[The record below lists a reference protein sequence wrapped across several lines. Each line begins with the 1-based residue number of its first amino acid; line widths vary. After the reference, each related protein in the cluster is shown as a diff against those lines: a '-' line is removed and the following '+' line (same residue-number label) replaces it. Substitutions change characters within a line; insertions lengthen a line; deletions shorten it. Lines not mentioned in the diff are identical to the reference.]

1 MICFFYFIHLNNV
14 ILIILNIVNVLT
26 FMDKKNILSVKNLE
40 KIYTSKEASTTH
52 ALNNLNLDVKEGEI
66 FGLLGPNGAG
76 KTTFINILAGTVI
89 KTSGQV
95 NVWGFDLDKNPR
107 QVRASVGIVP
117 QEVNL
122 DPFFSPR
129 KLLELQAGLYGIKK
143 KNRITDTILR
153 LVSLEKQADSY
164 ARSLSGGMKRRLLV
178 AKALVHQPPII
189 FLDEPT
195 AGVDV
200 QLRKNLWK
208 NVKSLNEQGV
218 TIILTTHYLEEAEEM
233 CDRIAILNKGNMVA
247 LDSTKNLLDKI
258 QTKKVTVKTDK
269 KIDIKDG
276 DLESLKIISNLE
288 NEICVSYEKNTINIE
303 ELINLI
309 KRDNAKI
316 KDISTDDGDL
326 EDVFLRLI
334 KN

>member
-1 MICFFYFIHLNNV
+1 M
-14 ILIILNIVNVLT
+14 
-26 FMDKKNILSVKNLE
+26 
-40 KIYTSKEASTTH
+40 
-52 ALNNLNLDVKEGEI
+52 
-66 FGLLGPNGAG
+66 
-76 KTTFINILAGTVI
+76 
-89 KTSGQV
+89 KTSGKV

-117 QEVNL
+117 QEINL

-143 KNRITDTILR
+143 KDRITDTILK
-153 LVSLEKQADSY
+153 LVSLENQSDSY
-164 ARSLSGGMKRRLLV
+164 ARSLSGGMKRRLLM
-178 AKALVHQPPII
+178 AKALVHQPPIV

-200 QLRKNLWK
+200 ELRKNLWD
-208 NVKSLNEQGV
+208 NVKSLNNQGV
-218 TIILTTHYLEEAEEM
+218 TIILTTHYIEEAEEM

-258 QTKKVTVKTDK
+258 QTKKVTIKTDK
-269 KIDIKDG
+269 KIKIKDD
-276 DLESLKIISNLE
+276 DLESLKILSNLE
-288 NEICVSYEKNTINIE
+288 NEVCLSYEKSKINME
-303 ELINLI
+303 ELITLI
-309 KRDNAKI
+309 KKDNVKI

-334 KN
+334 KS